1 MPATKDMNY
10 VPPVSTTGTSPGT
23 SKQAAD
29 ASDARLAKDELIL
42 RVSIFS
48 RHRPDKLLQV
58 RPACSSLHHL
68 GRPAEHDA
76 PYLGTSRS
84 CSSES

>member
-23 SKQAAD
+23 SKQAA
-29 ASDARLAKDELIL
+29 DARLAKDELIL

-76 PYLGTSRS
+76 PYLGTS
-84 CSSES
+84 SSET